1 MKNILALFL
10 VSAMLFALAA
20 CGGDNAGSNAGTDAP
35 AQSPSADAPAA
46 APTEKWPTETVEI
59 LSTYKEGGSLD
70 IMLRA
75 LAPCLQQELG
85 VPVIVTAMP
94 GGNTIVATEEYFNN
108 RKPDGYT
115 LYATLE
121 PAISYMN
128 VILGNE
134 HTYEEFDWINVQEI
148 DYASILVPENSPFQ
162 TLEELLDYAIA
173 HPGELSFGSMTMT
186 SSSGPAFK
194 LLIDQLDLDVKEV
207 TYESGAV
214 LRPAILGGEVDV
226 AGVNACADWLYF
238 GADGGVRC
246 LGYFSHN
253 KLEGIW
259 PDAVPLND
267 VTVPKYNVEFPELGD
282 QRLIGVSKEFRET
295 YPERWEI
302 LYDAY
307 QRAITSEAMQKYYA
321 DTPGLLQNN
330 SPERSKELIEAY
342 DSVLSNYKYLFE

>member
-1 MKNILALFL
+1 MKKVVTSILAL
-10 VSAMLFALAA
+10 ALALSVTA
-20 CGGDNAGSNAGTDAP
+20 CNGSKKENP
-35 AQSPSADAPAA
+35 PAA
-46 APTEKWPTETVEI
+46 DHTGTPATGQPAENWPTDTVEI

-75 LAPCLQQELG
+75 LAPCLQKELG

-108 RKPDGYT
+108 RKADGYT

-128 VILGNE
+128 VMLGNE
-134 HTYEEFDWINVQEI
+134 HTFDEFDWLNVQEI
-148 DYASILVPENSPFQ
+148 DYVSILVPQNSPFQ
-162 TLEELLDYAIA
+162 TLEELLDYTIA
-173 HPGELSFGSMTMT
+173 HPGELSYGSMTMT

-226 AGVNACADWLYF
+226 AGVGACADWLYF

-246 LGYFSHN
+246 LGYFSDTE
-253 KLEGIW
+253 LEGIW
-259 PDAVPLND
+259 PGAVCLND
-267 VTVPKYNVEFPELGD
+267 VTEPKYGVKFPELGD
-282 QRLIGVSKEFRET
+282 QRLLGVSKEFKET

-307 QRAITSEAMQKYYA
+307 QRAITSEAMQEYYA
-321 DTPGLLQNN
+321 STPGLLQNN
-330 SPERSKELIEAY
+330 TPEESLELIKAY
-342 DSVLSNYKYLFE
+342 DAVLSDYKYLFE